1 MNFFDTLTK
10 MLILLFAIAMGYLA
24 NRRGFLNAEINRKL
38 TDMVLEITLPLMIVG
53 SVITG
58 DELPARSVILST
70 LKVAVVFYGMAILA
84 ALVVARLLGGTP
96 GQRGVGRCA
105 LVFPTMIFIGYP
117 MVVAV
122 FGPEALLYAVILT
135 LPYDILAYTVGALML
150 GGKAGVDWKQL
161 TSPCVV
167 AAVLALIL
175 ALCRVQLPTVAGEL
189 MNFVGNI
196 TGPLSLLVVGS
207 LLAELPIGKV
217 FADVRLWALTAV
229 RLLVLPA
236 LLWLILRNMELAPLV
251 LGVAVLEMAM
261 PAGVGGV
268 MLSMKYHGD
277 TNYMAQLVFF
287 STLLA
292 MITVPIV
299 VSLL

>member
-1 MNFFDTLTK
+1 MGFFDTLTK

-24 NRRGFLNAEINRKL
+24 NRRGFLNEEINRKL
-38 TDMVLEITLPLMIVG
+38 TDLVLDITMPLMIVG
-53 SVITG
+53 SVVSG
-58 DELPARSVILST
+58 DTLPERSVILST
-70 LKVAVVFYGMAILA
+70 LKVAVIFYSLCIVV
-84 ALVVARLLGGTP
+84 ALVTAKVLGGTP
-96 GQRGVGRCA
+96 GQRGVSRFA
-105 LVFPTMIFIGYP
+105 LVFANMIFIGYP

-122 FGPEALLYAVILT
+122 FGQEALLYAVILA
-135 LPYDILAYTVGALML
+135 LPYDILAYTVGVLML
-150 GGKAGVDWKQL
+150 GGKAGVDWKKL
-161 TSPCVV
+161 CSPCVI

-175 ALCRVQLPTVAGEL
+175 ALCRVQLPAVAGEL

-207 LLAELPIGKV
+207 VLAGLPIGRV
-217 FADVRLWALTAV
+217 FTDFRLWALTAV

-236 LLWLILRNMELAPLV
+236 LLWLILRNMDLSPLV
-251 LGVAVLEMAM
+251 LGVAVLEIAM

-268 MLSMKYHGD
+268 MLSMKYNGD
-277 TNYMAQLVFF
+277 TKYMAQLVFF

-292 MITVPIV
+292 MVTVPLV